1 MRKVVLCGLLLV
13 GTLFGGTSAAQAS
26 DASIREVVITHGQR
40 QVSEDKRFLK
50 AVRKLDTKAQKRKAK
65 AAAGR
70 QANSVKQWRAALAAE
85 TPETE
90 PIAAA
95 QKKMLSALDLYTT
108 GLRRLT
114 QGLNMAI
121 KNGGSSGITKAKRA
135 LKNMRTASKR
145 VGQAAE
151 VIVG

>member
-1 MRKVVLCGLLLV
+1 MRKAVLCGLVLV
-13 GTLFGGTSAAQAS
+13 ASLFGGGSSALAS
-26 DASIREVVITHGQR
+26 DASIRAVVIAQAQR
-40 QVSEDKRFLK
+40 QAGEDARFQK
-50 AVRKLDTKAQKRKAK
+50 AVRKLSTKAQKRKAK

-70 QANSVKQWRAALAAE
+70 QSASVKLWRDALAVE
-85 TPETE
+85 TAETE

-95 QKKMLSALDLYTT
+95 QKKMLDALDLYRK

-114 QGLNMAI
+114 QGLNMALN
-121 KNGGSSGITKAKRA
+121 NGGNSGVSKAKRA

>member
-1 MRKVVLCGLLLV
+1 MLDPLPQ
-13 GTLFGGTSAAQAS
+13 SAQA
-26 DASIREVVITHGQR
+26 QR
-40 QVSEDKRFLK
+40 QQGEDARFQK
-50 AVRKLDTKAQKRKAK
+50 AVRKLSTKAQKRKAK

-70 QANSVKQWRAALAAE
+70 QAASVKQWRTALAAE
-85 TPETE
+85 TPDTE

-95 QKKMLSALDLYTT
+95 QKKMLDALKLYTT

-114 QGLNMAI
+114 QGLNLAL
-121 KNGGSSGITKAKRA
+121 KNGGSSGVTKAKQA